1 MTIIAWRQVYVK
13 RDMLNNRHRCAI
25 MPIGGGGALMLVCDL
40 YVKIDTQF
48 RRTIDEGW
56 LRRVVEKS
64 LNVAAINRS
73 VELSVVITD
82 DEAIRQLNRD
92 YRGVDEATDVLS
104 FAFNEDTDATTFVS
118 PPDGVSRLGEV
129 LISCQRARS
138 QARQH
143 KHSTRRELAL
153 LLSHGVLHL
162 LGYEHEDN
170 VSTDRMKAIEETILR
185 ELSHEHL
192 L

>member
-13 RDMLNNRHRCAI
+13 RELLNNRHRCAI

-48 RRTIDEGW
+48 RRTINEGW
-56 LRRVVEKS
+56 LRQVVETA
-64 LNVAAINRS
+64 LNVAAINRP

-82 DEAIRQLNRD
+82 DDTIRRLNRD
-92 YRGVDEATDVLS
+92 YRKKDEATDVLS
-104 FAFNEDTDATTFVS
+104 FAFSEDADATHFVS

-129 LISCQRARS
+129 LISGQ
-138 QARQH
+138 QAKRQA
-143 KHSTRRELAL
+143 KEHSHPIERELAL

-170 VSTDRMKAIEETILR
+170 ASQDRMKAIEETILR

>member
-1 MTIIAWRQVYVK
+1 
-13 RDMLNNRHRCAI
+13 
-25 MPIGGGGALMLVCDL
+25 MPTGGGGALMLVCDL

-48 RRTIDEGW
+48 RRTINEGW
-56 LRRVVEKS
+56 LRQVVEKT
-64 LNVAAINRS
+64 LNVAAINRP

-82 DEAIRQLNRD
+82 DDTIRRLNRD
-92 YRGVDEATDVLS
+92 YRKKDEATDVLS
-104 FAFNEDTDATTFVS
+104 FAFSEDADATHFVS

-138 QARQH
+138 QSRQH
-143 KHSTRRELAL
+143 DHSTRQELAL

-162 LGYEHEDN
+162 LGYEHEDEP
-170 VSTDRMKAIEETILR
+170 SRDRMKAIEETILR